1 MPRQPDLLQP
11 ALHVQP
17 SGGASGPRLWVRRLA
32 IWRDSGG
39 EILRD
44 ISLRPGLNIIWSP
57 DGADADTTSPRDGP
71 MGHGS
76 GKTLFCR
83 LLRYCLGE
91 DRFAPEDQR
100 QLIGTVLLNGLV
112 GAEVML
118 DGRCWAIVRP
128 LGIRRR
134 HMAVPERSL
143 DEVAA
148 GEGTSTGLD
157 PFLDAVEQAILTADL
172 DQLVPGH
179 RHERRSWPIALAWLM
194 RDQECRFDHVL
205 DWRSAASDSDSPA
218 RGLNQT
224 EKLDALRAFLQ
235 AITLDEQSNRA
246 EAARLDEKRREL
258 EQELGHQRWEIDR
271 ARTRLAQA
279 LALTED
285 ALTDGPMAVDILRNA
300 AEQRLAAAAHI
311 PPEDAVSELEAARNE
326 YEVARAELD
335 TLARRTSALD
345 AQISEIP
352 RTISQIE
359 SEIPGLSYTQHE
371 AESPISPVC
380 EVPIDRALAEGCGL
394 SYTLPDLETC
404 RQRLAKRQREL
415 TETRERSESKKAER
429 AQAQQQLAILQQQAK
444 QLLNR
449 LRSLERARDAREANW
464 YSARRLLDEVT
475 RLAEL
480 LDRYETSQRNLQQI
494 MTDIGT
500 ARERVGALR
509 DKQTRMFGRLT
520 AKFDPIVRHLVGPE
534 AQGRVALT
542 GNGLEL
548 VLRMDGD
555 RSTAAIDSL
564 KVLAFDLAALC
575 LSMEGATRVPAFLV
589 HDSPREADLGLTLYH
604 RLFQLARSLEEIGEK
619 PLFQYIVTTTTRPPS
634 DLAEEP
640 WMRQTLRGAPAGER
654 LLRCDL

>member
-1 MPRQPDLLQP
+1 MPPQPDLLQP
-11 ALHVQP
+11 ALRVQP

-32 IWRDSGG
+32 IWRDPGG

-134 HMAVPERSL
+134 HMAVPEKSL

-235 AITLDEQSNRA
+235 AITPDEQSNRA

-285 ALTDGPMAVDILRNA
+285 ARDRVVVGVTVRRDEANPDIAVRRPLNPTAGEDPVSVAVDHQRQHHPWVILR
-300 AEQRLAAAAHI
+300 R
-311 PPEDAVSELEAARNE
+311 
-326 YEVARAELD
+326 ARAAMVHLEGAQID
-335 TLARRTSALD
+335 TLHNLD
-345 AQISEIP
+345 
-352 RTISQIE
+352 
-359 SEIPGLSYTQHE
+359 H
-371 AESPISPVC
+371 
-380 EVPIDRALAEGCGL
+380 EVPKIIRREPVPKIG
-394 SYTLPDLETC
+394 
-404 RQRLAKRQREL
+404 RKQKRLVPI
-415 TETRERSESKKAER
+415 T
-429 AQAQQQLAILQQQAK
+429 
-444 QLLNR
+444 
-449 LRSLERARDAREANW
+449 
-464 YSARRLLDEVT
+464 LDEV
-475 RLAEL
+475 A
-480 LDRYETSQRNLQQI
+480 
-494 MTDIGT
+494 
-500 ARERVGALR
+500 
-509 DKQTRMFGRLT
+509 
-520 AKFDPIVRHLVGPE
+520 H
-534 AQGRVALT
+534 
-542 GNGLEL
+542 
-548 VLRMDGD
+548 
-555 RSTAAIDSL
+555 AAIL
-564 KVLAFDLAALC
+564 RHIQPKV
-575 LSMEGATRVPAFLV
+575 
-589 HDSPREADLGLTLYH
+589 
-604 RLFQLARSLEEIGEK
+604 
-619 PLFQYIVTTTTRPPS
+619 
-634 DLAEEP
+634 
-640 WMRQTLRGAPAGER
+640 RQTASHLNLKFVA
-654 LLRCDL
+654 